1 MGAARFCI
9 DVLVSRAEAEGLW
22 LTGEGG
28 QFRQLAKR
36 LPESALEGEVMG
48 YFVHDKHDPAGKND
62 GNSRIGTRAKT
73 VLADVGPV
81 EISVLRDRV
90 GSFEPKIV
98 KRRLTRVVEM
108 VISLSAKG
116 LTTGEVPARLVEV
129 CGVEVGRRSPRSPAR
144 SSRAMAEW
152 QNRLLDPVCP
162 VVFIDAVR
170 VKVRDG
176 AVADRPVLEPRR
188 HHRRP
193 ARDPRT
199 VGRRRRQRQALHALT
214 EIKNRDVNDVLMPE
228 PG

>member
-1 MGAARFCI
+1 
-9 DVLVSRAEAEGLW
+9 
-22 LTGEGG
+22 
-28 QFRQLAKR
+28 
-36 LPESALEGEVMG
+36 
-48 YFVHDKHDPAGKND
+48 
-62 GNSRIGTRAKT
+62 
-73 VLADVGPV
+73 
-81 EISVLRDRV
+81 
-90 GSFEPKIV
+90 
-98 KRRLTRVVEM
+98 M

-116 LTTGEVPARLVEV
+116 LTTGEVPAHLVEV

-162 VVFIDAVR
+162 VVFINAVR

-176 AVADRPVLEPRR
+176 AAADRPVLAPRR
-188 HHRRP
+188 HHHRRP

-199 VGRRRRQRQALHALT
+199 VRRCRPRRQRQALHALT